1 MQVEPQRE
9 KVLAITLALSGR
21 RRALKKLML
30 SMAMLAAILV
40 GTVPAL
46 AQGPV
51 EEPSQVPVAI
61 VDCVLGGPCI
71 GTPGDDTITGSSEQ
85 DVIYALEGDDTI
97 DPGND
102 AVADYVFCGP
112 GFDTVDQM
120 PGPVEQGFL
129 QYDAQADFI
138 ADDCEVVAL

>member
-1 MQVEPQRE
+1 M
-9 KVLAITLALSGR
+9 KKSILSV
-21 RRALKKLML
+21 
-30 SMAMLAAILV
+30 AMLAAVLV

-46 AQGPV
+46 AQVPV
-51 EEPSQVPVAI
+51 QEPSQVPVAI

-71 GTPGDDTITGSSEQ
+71 GTIGHDTITGSDEQ

-97 DPGND
+97 APGND

-129 QYDAQADFI
+129 QYDAQSDFI

>member
-1 MQVEPQRE
+1 M
-9 KVLAITLALSGR
+9 
-21 RRALKKLML
+21 KKSML
-30 SMAMLAAILV
+30 SVAILAAVLV

-46 AQGPV
+46 AQEPV
-51 EEPSQVPVAI
+51 QEPSQVPVAI

-71 GTPGDDTITGSSEQ
+71 GTPGNDTITGSSGQ

-102 AVADYVFCGP
+102 AAVDYVFCGP
-112 GFDTVDQM
+112 GFDTVDEM
-120 PGPVEQGFL
+120 PGPVEQGVL
-129 QYDAQADFI
+129 QYGAQADFI

>member
-1 MQVEPQRE
+1 M
-9 KVLAITLALSGR
+9 KKSMLSAAVLAVV
-21 RRALKKLML
+21 
-30 SMAMLAAILV
+30 LV

-46 AQGPV
+46 AQVPV
-51 EEPSQVPVAI
+51 QEPSQVPVSI
-61 VDCVLGGPCI
+61 VDCVLGGTCI
-71 GTPGDDTITGSSEQ
+71 GTTGHDTITGSDEQ
-85 DVIYALEGDDTI
+85 DVIYALEGDDNI

-120 PGPVEQGFL
+120 PGPAEQGFL
-129 QYDAQADFI
+129 QYDAQADFV